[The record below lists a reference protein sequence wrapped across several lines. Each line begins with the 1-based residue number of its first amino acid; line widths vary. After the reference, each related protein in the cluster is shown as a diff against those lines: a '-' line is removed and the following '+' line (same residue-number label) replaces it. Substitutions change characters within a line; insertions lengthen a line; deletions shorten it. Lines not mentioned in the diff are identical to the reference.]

1 MTLQKVYSSSGRKA
15 SAVCMEPLGQQA
27 SMDEQADERGGVA
40 ENDTFRSVGIGS
52 RDKFIERRTSRE
64 FLTKRSL
71 GGGCD
76 VRR

>member
-1 MTLQKVYSSSGRKA
+1 
-15 SAVCMEPLGQQA
+15 
-27 SMDEQADERGGVA
+27 MDEQADERGGVA